1 MPDDLSVTTALVSC
15 CSSAATACMQP
26 QRGRSMQWPA
36 PEHGRGWGERRRHWN
51 AQGWAGAAHLQ
62 FWPFLICLWPRIVAH
77 NTLCAGTVSMC
88 SRPLRGRQKGAC

>member
-36 PEHGRGWGERRRHWN
+36 PEHGRGWVSAGGIGMHRAGQGRHTFSF
-51 AQGWAGAAHLQ
+51 GR
-62 FWPFLICLWPRIVAH
+62 FLSASGHVL
-77 NTLCAGTVSMC
+77 
-88 SRPLRGRQKGAC
+88 